1 MNASPDSAD
10 RPLILVR
17 LKAETQSL
25 HEETERALDLPARL
39 TSLATYGQF
48 LTVLAGFYTT
58 AEKRLNEFPG
68 WSDVG
73 IDLVARSKAALLLK
87 DLNDLGLET
96 HELAST
102 ELCEL
107 PEIPDLATGF
117 GWLYVVEG
125 STLGGQFIARQV
137 QQKLGFTAGSGCSF
151 FLAYGDQTRALWH
164 QFCERLSAYHHR
176 HPDTGD
182 RIVVGARN
190 LFQRFKGWME
200 CRLNGARHAA
210 RST

>member
-1 MNASPDSAD
+1 MNASLDSVEPP
-10 RPLILVR
+10 PLLLR
-17 LKAETQSL
+17 LKSETRLL
-25 HEETERALDLPARL
+25 HEETERTLDLPARL
-39 TSLATYGQF
+39 TSRQTYGQF

-68 WSDVG
+68 WSDAG
-73 IDLVARSKAALLLK
+73 IDLAARSKAAVLLE
-87 DLNDLGLET
+87 DLSFLGSET
-96 HELAST
+96 SELAST
-102 ELCEL
+102 ELCDL
-107 PEIPDLATGF
+107 PEIPDLAAGF

-125 STLGGQFIARQV
+125 STLGGQFIARAV

-151 FLAYGDQTRALWH
+151 FLVYGDQTWPMWH
-164 QFCERLSAYHHR
+164 QFCERVSTYHRR

-182 RIVVGARN
+182 RIVEGARN

-200 CRLNGARHAA
+200 CRLNGTRHAA